1 MPNVKSTDCDI
12 ILNKEKLEFVDKT
25 VFLGITLDSGL
36 QWGPHLVSLA
46 GRLSSAAY
54 AVAKIRRLT
63 DVDTARLVYF
73 SYFHSI
79 MSYGIL
85 LWGRAADI
93 ESIFILQKRAIRAIY
108 NLRRRDSLRELFKD
122 INIMTVPC
130 QYIYENIMYVRKNL
144 HLFSKNGDRHN
155 YVTRNRDQLVQPGFR
170 LAKVASSF
178 MGYCTKCYNKIPP
191 HILELN
197 ETKFKTCIKRTL
209 CRLAYYKL
217 GDYITDKNA
226 WLNASPA
233 PQSTSTRAQ

>member
-1 MPNVKSTDCDI
+1 MNQ
-12 ILNKEKLEFVDKT
+12 EKLEFVDKT
-25 VFLGITLDSGL
+25 VFLGITLDTRL
-36 QWGPHLVSLA
+36 QWGPHLTSLA

-54 AVAKIRRLT
+54 AVRKIRQFT

-108 NLRRRDSLRELFKD
+108 DLRRRDSLRELFQE

-144 HLFSKNGDRHN
+144 HLFQG
-155 YVTRNRDQLVQPGFR
+155 
-170 LAKVASSF
+170 
-178 MGYCTKCYNKIPP
+178 
-191 HILELN
+191 
-197 ETKFKTCIKRTL
+197 
-209 CRLAYYKL
+209 
-217 GDYITDKNA
+217 
-226 WLNASPA
+226 
-233 PQSTSTRAQ
+233 RAVHRGN